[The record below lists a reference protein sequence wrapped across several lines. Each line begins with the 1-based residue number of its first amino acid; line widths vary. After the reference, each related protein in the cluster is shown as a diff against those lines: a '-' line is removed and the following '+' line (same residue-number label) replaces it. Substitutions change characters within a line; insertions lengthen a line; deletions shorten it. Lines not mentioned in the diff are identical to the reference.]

1 MTFTTLL
8 LYDLN
13 ELKTGLQRFKQR
25 KTSLKK
31 RKVQHQKNME
41 KMTNGI
47 VRFL

>member
-1 MTFTTLL
+1 MTFTPLL

-25 KTSLKK
+25 KTSLK